1 METYLIKSPQRW
13 GLKSQIEKYNGQ
25 TFANIS
31 EISDILRA
39 EIKTDNPEYNK
50 YKTLGIG
57 SVKAFVKMANDSGY
71 MFNPSEYDY
80 AYIYLK
86 SRD

>member
-1 METYLIKSPQRW
+1 METYFIKSPNRW

-50 YKTLGIG
+50 YKILAI
-57 SVKAFVKMANDSGY
+57 SSIKDFVKMANDSSY
-71 MFNPSEYDY
+71 MFDASEYDY
-80 AYIYLK
+80 AYIYLI
-86 SRD
+86 SRN

>member
-31 EISDILRA
+31 EISDILRV
-39 EIKTDNPEYNK
+39 ELKTDNPEYNK

-57 SVKAFVKMANDSGY
+57 SIKTFVKMANDSSY

-80 AYIYLK
+80 AYIYLI
-86 SRD
+86 SRN